1 MFQKHLIRTKKLL
14 SLERETHVKQQKIES
29 SMGKIITVANQ
40 KGGVGKT
47 TTAINLA
54 AALGV
59 LEFKT
64 LLVDADPQA
73 NATSGVGVDPN
84 TVKTS
89 IYECLINDVDPRD
102 IIITTESPNLDLLPS
117 HIDLVGAEIELINMP
132 SREYMLRGSLNKI
145 KDDYDFVIID
155 CSPSLGLVTVNALA
169 ASASVIVPV
178 QCEYFALE
186 GLGKLLNTIKI
197 VQQKLNTELTIEGIL
212 LTMYDTRLRLSNQVV
227 EEVRMHF
234 QDMVFD
240 TLIHRNTTLGE
251 APSFGQ
257 TVIMHDASC
266 KGAVNYLN
274 MARELLQKNNLTK
287 MGSDEKYIP
296 VDHE

>member
-1 MFQKHLIRTKKLL
+1 
-14 SLERETHVKQQKIES
+14 
-29 SMGKIITVANQ
+29 MGKIITVANQ

-89 IYECLINDVDPRD
+89 VYECLINDVDPRD

-145 KDDYDFVIID
+145 KDDYDFIIID

-234 QDMVFD
+234 QEMVFD

-296 VDHE
+296 LDHE